1 MKTPTHF
8 AGARGRRSSRALRNL
23 TGAALFALAVPLAF
37 AASDSKASKYYED
50 ALTRYEKKD
59 IPGAILQ
66 LKNAL
71 QADKNNLSVQ
81 VLLGKA
87 LLANSEVAAAE
98 VAFTEALRLGVNRAE
113 VVVPLARAVVAQGKQ
128 QDVVEQQRFQTNG
141 LSSLVR
147 AELLLIKAAAYADL
161 GDPRAALKTVDEA
174 RAADPDSMDVWL
186 AEVPIRIRARQF
198 KEALAAVAKARSIKP
213 DSADVHYQQA
223 SILHVQGDKAG
234 ALAAYDKALQADP
247 ENVDARV
254 ARAGMH
260 LDEKRNEA
268 AAKDVAELLAKRPL
282 EPRGW
287 YLSALLAER
296 EGKQQQVRNSL
307 VKINELLDPVPIE
320 YMRYRPQ
327 VLLLGGQAH
336 YGLGE
341 REKAKPLFEAFQR
354 AQPGTPVSKLLANI
368 YLAEQNYDR
377 AVESLEQY
385 LRAFPNDSQAMALL
399 ASAHMAKGRHARA
412 ASLMQDALRSKDAP
426 ELYTAYG
433 LSLMGAG
440 QTTNAVTQLEIAY
453 KKDPGQTQAA
463 YALVGLYLR
472 DNQSAKALTI
482 ANALTTRQPL
492 NPSYQ
497 NLLGMAKAQARDT
510 NGARAAFEQAMK
522 LDSTLSQA
530 NMNLARLEM
539 GAKNLDRAQSLLDGV
554 LKTEER
560 NTEAMYLQAEL
571 ASRRGKPADAL
582 RWLEKAYDVAG
593 AKDLR
598 SALALVD
605 LHMRQGRPADA
616 LKIAQQVS
624 AYLPDDLAVLMALV
638 RAQLANNDQP
648 NAKATL
654 TTATRLAN
662 FDAAVQVEIA
672 VLQLTVRNPSGAA
685 YSLEKALSTRPD
697 FLPAL
702 VMMTEVETKQGE
714 FAKAETRAQQIL
726 KKEPKL
732 AIGNSLMGDISMARN
747 QPKVAIDY
755 YKKAFQAEP
764 SPDTAGRLFR
774 TQASLDV
781 KAAVQLMDQWLQKN
795 PNDIDGRRMLAE
807 AHVKSNNMASAKQEY
822 ERLRQLAPKD
832 IGVINDLANVMLRM
846 KDPQAMQVA
855 EQALAADPNNVAA
868 IDTVGWAAFNAGN
881 LDRAVQLL
889 RDARLRDP
897 DSAEIR
903 YHLAAALVKT
913 GRKVEAREEL
923 QVALRGKAVFEGRED
938 AETLFRTL
946 R

>member
-1 MKTPTHF
+1 MKSPTPL
-8 AGARGRRSSRALRNL
+8 AGALGRRGSLALR
-23 TGAALFALAVPLAF
+23 GMASALLLVLVAPFALA
-37 AASDSKASKYYED
+37 ASDAKASKYYED
-50 ALTRYEKKD
+50 ALIRYEKKD

-71 QADKNNLSVQ
+71 QIDKSNLSVQ

-98 VAFTEALRLGVNRAE
+98 VAFTEALSLGVNRAE
-113 VVVPLARAVVAQGKQ
+113 VVVPLARSVVAQGKQ
-128 QDVVEQQRFQTNG
+128 QDVIEQQRFQTNG
-141 LSSLVR
+141 LSSQVR

-161 GDPRAALKTVDEA
+161 GDPRSALKSVDEA
-174 RAADPDSMDVWL
+174 RASVPDSIDVWL

-198 KEALAAVAKARSIKP
+198 KEALAAVAKARAIKP
-213 DSADVHYQQA
+213 DSADVHYQNA

-234 ALAAYDKALQADP
+234 ALAAYDKALAIDP
-247 ENVDARV
+247 DHIDARV

-260 LDEKRNEA
+260 LDAQRNDA

-307 VKINELLDPVPIE
+307 AKINELLDPVPVE

-354 AQPGTPVSKLLANI
+354 TQPGTPVSKLLANI
-368 YLAEQNYDR
+368 YLAEQNYDK

-440 QTTNAVTQLEIAY
+440 QTANAQTQLEIAY

-463 YALVGLYLR
+463 FALVGLYLR
-472 DNQSAKALTI
+472 DNQATKALAV
-482 ANALTTRQPL
+482 ANALATRQPS

-497 NLLGMAKAQARDT
+497 NLLGLAKAQGRDVA
-510 NGARAAFEQAMK
+510 GARAAFEQAIK
-522 LDSTLSQA
+522 LDPTLLQA
-530 NMNLARLEM
+530 SMNLSRLEM
-539 GAKNLDRAQSLLDGV
+539 GARNLDRAQSLLDGV
-554 LKTEER
+554 LQADER
-560 NTEAMYLQAEL
+560 NTEGMYLQAEL

-605 LHMRQGRPADA
+605 LHLRQGRPADA

-624 AYLPDDLAVLMALV
+624 AYVSDDLAVLMALV
-638 RAQLANNDQP
+638 RAQLANGDQSG
-648 NAKATL
+648 AKATL

-662 FDAAVQVEIA
+662 FDAPVQVEIA
-672 VLQLTVRNPSGAA
+672 VLQLGVRNVAGAA

-714 FAKAETRAQQIL
+714 LGKAEAHAQQIL
-726 KKEPKL
+726 KKQPKL
-732 AIGNSLMGDISMARN
+732 AIGNSLMGDIAMARN
-747 QPKVAIDY
+747 QPQLAIEHY
-755 YKKAFQAEP
+755 RKAFQAEP
-764 SPDTAGRLFR
+764 SSDTVGRLFR
-774 TQASLDV
+774 TQASQDV
-781 KAAVQLMDQWLQKN
+781 KAAVQLMEQWLRTHA
-795 PNDIDGRRMLAE
+795 NDVDSRRMLAE
-807 AHVKSNNMASAKQEY
+807 AHVKNNNLPGAKQEY
-822 ERLRQLAPKD
+822 ERLRQLLPKD
-832 IGVINDLANVMLRM
+832 AGVINDLANVLLRM

-855 EQALAADPNNVAA
+855 EQALAADSNSVAA
-868 IDTVGWAAFNAGN
+868 IDTLGWAAFNAGN

-897 DSAEIR
+897 ESAEIR
-903 YHLAAALVKT
+903 YHLAAALVKA
-913 GRKVEAREEL
+913 GRKVEARDEL
-923 QVALRGKAVFEGRED
+923 QVALRGKAAFEGRED
-938 AETLFRTL
+938 AETLLRTL